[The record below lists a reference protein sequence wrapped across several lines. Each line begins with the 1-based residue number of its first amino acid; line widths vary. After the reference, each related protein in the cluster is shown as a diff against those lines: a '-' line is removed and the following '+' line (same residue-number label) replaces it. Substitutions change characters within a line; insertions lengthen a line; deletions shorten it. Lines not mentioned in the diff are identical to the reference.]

1 MGVRVERTDL
11 AGIGFRDDVITSDGG
26 RIGVLTYRDGGREV
40 AIFSKEDP
48 DAIAATI
55 SVSATEAG
63 ALAELLSPA
72 KTLDYLS
79 SLGSGVGGLF
89 TEQLSLPADSRYIER
104 ELGST
109 KARTKT
115 GVSIVAIVRDSNVL
129 PSPSP
134 DEILLADDILVAVGT
149 RKGLDALVAI
159 LSDSRA

>member
-1 MGVRVERTDL
+1 MGTRVERTDI
-11 AGIGFRDDVITSDGG
+11 AGIGFRDDVITNNGA
-26 RIGVLTYRDGGREV
+26 RIGVLTYRDGAREV

-55 SVSATEAG
+55 SVSAAEAG

-79 SLGSGVGGLF
+79 SIGGGVTGLF
-89 TEQLSLPADSRYIER
+89 TEQLSLPADSKYIDR
-104 ELGST
+104 QLGST

-115 GVSIVAIVRDSNVL
+115 GVSIVAIARGSEIL
-129 PSPSP
+129 PSPTP
-134 DEILLADDILVAVGT
+134 EEILLADDILVAVGT

-159 LSDSRA
+159 LSDPRG